1 MLDDVCKRYYEGVQW
16 ILFYYYRGVQSWG
29 WYYPYHY
36 APLASDLATYDM
48 CRFAPLLTRRH
59 FQPFSLDAPFSPFLQ
74 QLGCLPPQS
83 AAILPPSYRP
93 LVLDAASPI
102 IEFYPPSFSIDMN
115 NKKNPWEGVNLIPFT
130 DEQRMRDA
138 IVAWGCDAKLTAE
151 ERRRNAFKPA
161 RLYCYSPQK
170 KGTVLFPFATTLFGK
185 IEPNHCVS
193 YVFQIPPPQ
202 APQETVLQ
210 LAPLRGNMLIHLKDK
225 AVREENVEIVATGRA
240 SKHATLVV
248 TIPSR
253 VQPAQVTVRLLQALA
268 RNCRDRLVTYPYGMT
283 RYAIIKG
290 LWTRNYHVVT
300 SPNASGVFVVSPL
313 TADQARDYSGLFDR
327 MPDEALRGRP
337 NVIGLGGLDIHDCCI
352 LAEIAP
358 ILGVERRRSTHT
370 PVYRY
375 AADTLLYP
383 LQLVTPASSLYFDS
397 LALMDRPLTERL
409 APGTPC
415 VFLGTNVHEGRPLQ
429 GAFGVCEKVT
439 ASAVTLRLT
448 RVVPGIATGTEVL
461 RSAKE
466 ERWYSCETLRRL
478 LQIPLEAV
486 LRITGSYRVYDRGS
500 FRGDIGLH
508 FHDRTRVIPSG

>member
-1 MLDDVCKRYYEGVQW
+1 M
-16 ILFYYYRGVQSWG
+16 
-29 WYYPYHY
+29 
-36 APLASDLATYDM
+36 
-48 CRFAPLLTRRH
+48 
-59 FQPFSLDAPFSPFLQ
+59 
-74 QLGCLPPQS
+74 
-83 AAILPPSYRP
+83 
-93 LVLDAASPI
+93 
-102 IEFYPPSFSIDMN
+102 
-115 NKKNPWEGVNLIPFT
+115 
-130 DEQRMRDA
+130 
-138 IVAWGCDAKLTAE
+138 
-151 ERRRNAFKPA
+151 
-161 RLYCYSPQK
+161 
-170 KGTVLFPFATTLFGK
+170 LFPFATTLFGK
-185 IEPNHCVS
+185 VEPNHCVS

-202 APQETVLQ
+202 APQEPVLQ

-397 LALMDRPLTERL
+397 LALMDRPLSERL
-409 APGTPC
+409 TPGTPC

-439 ASAVTLRLT
+439 ASVVTLRLT

-486 LRITGSYRVYDRGS
+486 LRITGSYRVYDRGT